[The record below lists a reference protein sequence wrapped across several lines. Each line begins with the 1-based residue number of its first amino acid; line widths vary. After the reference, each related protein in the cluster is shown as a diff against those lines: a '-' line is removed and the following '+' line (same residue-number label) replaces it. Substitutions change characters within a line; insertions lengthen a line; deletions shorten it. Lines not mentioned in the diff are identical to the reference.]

1 MQIQPVLENKKSF
14 LDLLLLADE
23 QESMIDKYL
32 ERGDMFALYDEDLKS
47 ICVVTQ
53 ESTDLYEIKNIATVQ
68 KYQGQGYGKA
78 LIHYVLQHYKN
89 KCKAIQVG
97 TGESDLT
104 IPFYESCGFSYS
116 HKIAN
121 FFIDN
126 YDHPIFDRDKQL
138 IDMVYLKIVL

>member
-1 MQIQPVLENKKSF
+1 MQIQPILNHKKRF

-23 QESMIDKYL
+23 QETMIDRYL

-47 ICVVTQ
+47 ICVITQ
-53 ESTDLYEIKNIATVQ
+53 ESADLYEIKNIATVP
-68 KYQGQGYGKA
+68 KDQGKGYGKA
-78 LIHYVLQHYKN
+78 LVLFVLEHYKN

-97 TGESDLT
+97 TGDSDLT
-104 IPFYESCGFSYS
+104 IPFYKSCGFEYS
-116 HKIAN
+116 HRIAN

-138 IDMVYLKIVL
+138 IDMIYLKILL